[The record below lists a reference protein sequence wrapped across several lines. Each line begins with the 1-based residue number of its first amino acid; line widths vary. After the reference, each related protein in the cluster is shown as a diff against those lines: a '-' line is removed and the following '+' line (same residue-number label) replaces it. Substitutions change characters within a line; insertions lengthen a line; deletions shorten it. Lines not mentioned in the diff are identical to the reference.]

1 MRGYAAFPAT
11 RRSIVAAAA
20 SDDPAVRASAFDALA
35 RVYWTPVFEY
45 VRLRWRLPR
54 EDAEDLTQGFF
65 AKALEKRWFDRYDAA
80 RARFR
85 TFVRTCLDGY
95 AANEWKAAGRVK
107 RGGGLER
114 VDLTDAEAAGETGDV
129 PDPDE
134 LFRREWVRGLFGL
147 AVADL
152 RSECAAAGQEV
163 RFAIFERYDLEDGAA
178 DAPGG
183 MGEAD
188 GAEPGRRLRYRDLA
202 EAYGL
207 TEPQVVSAL
216 SRTRRRFREIVV
228 ERLREA
234 CGSDAEFR
242 AEARD
247 LLGIDPR

>member
-20 SDDPAVRASAFDALA
+20 SSDPAVRARAFDALV

-45 VRLRWRLPR
+45 VRLRWRVPR

-65 AKALEKRWFDRYDAA
+65 AKALEKRWFDRYDAG

-114 VDLTDAEAAGETGDV
+114 VDLRDAEAAGETGDV

-152 RSECAAAGQEV
+152 REECEAAGHDV
-163 RFAIFERYDLEDGAA
+163 RFAIFERYDLEDGAPDA
-178 DAPGG
+178 ARAAPGP
-183 MGEAD
+183 D
-188 GAEPGRRLRYRDLA
+188 GKAAGRLRYRDLA

-216 SRTRRRFREIVV
+216 SRTRRRFREIVLD
-228 ERLREA
+228 RLREA
-234 CGSDAEFR
+234 CGTDAEFR

-247 LLGIDPR
+247 LLGVDPG